1 MYPSRLIAYMSAVEL
16 GAMVVIIHSVAGG
29 ISWVHWDILIFL
41 ASVFAAAFFSIPLP
55 RGNGMVSVEMPV
67 LVAASIILGPIA
79 GFWMGF
85 IGTLNAEQLSGRVKW
100 PSVLFN
106 RAQMGLVGWS
116 AGAVFYALGGSV
128 QHLVWSQFIGPAVAA
143 SGVAYVGNMILVA
156 AAISLRQHKNIYSV
170 WRSYMSWATL
180 NHFVM
185 MPVVFLMVVVYRI
198 GGPWPE
204 FVFLVP
210 LALSRWVYV
219 LLLRIRRL
227 YNLGMQAML
236 AGLEAKDEY
245 TYGHSMRVGH
255 YAGLLARHM
264 GMPEH
269 RVDLIM
275 EAGRLHDIGKV
286 GVPDAILKKPDRLH
300 SEEML
305 TMQRHPVVGGD
316 LLDALEV
323 VGCVKN
329 GAVYHHERFDGSG
342 YPLKLKGE
350 DIPIETRIIS
360 VVDAY
365 DAMTSTRP
373 YRRAMSHERAIEEI
387 SQASG
392 TQLDPVVVDAFLDM
406 VKHFD
411 LAAREGVKFKG
422 RNRPD
427 PPQFRPS

>member
-1 MYPSRLIAYMSAVEL
+1 MYPKRLIVYMGLVEL
-16 GAMVVIIHSVAGG
+16 IALLVMMRSIVTIPL
-29 ISWVHWDILIFL
+29 WFHWDFFVFL
-41 ASVFAAAFFSIPLP
+41 GSVFAAAFFPIVLP
-55 RGNGMVSVEMPV
+55 KGNGSVGVDIPV
-67 LVAASIILGPIA
+67 IVAASIVLGPSA
-79 GFWMGF
+79 GFWVGML
-85 IGTLNAEQLSGRVKW
+85 GTLNQRELTGRVKW

-106 RAQMGLVGWS
+106 RAQRGIAGWL
-116 AGAVFYALGGSV
+116 AGAAFYGLRGSLG
-128 QHLVWSQFIGPAVAA
+128 HIGFPQLIWPIVAA
-143 SGVAYVGNMILVA
+143 CLLAYVGNMLLVA
-156 AAISLRQHKNIYSV
+156 GAISLRQRQNIYKV
-170 WRSYMSWATL
+170 WRQYMSWATL
-180 NHFVM
+180 NYFVM

-342 YPLKLKGE
+342 YPFKLKGE